1 MLDVVVLLLIGLCAG
16 FLGGLLGV
24 GGSVVMIPAMT
35 LVFGPSQHL
44 YQGAAMI
51 VNLFVVLPAAIQHR
65 RAGAIL
71 PPVVRV
77 MIPTAIVGVL
87 VGVWLSAGWWFAG
100 QYEHYLSRVFGVF
113 LLYVVGYNVY
123 RLFGGQRRTDFTV
136 DQAETIPSWKT
147 AMVVGFPMGVVAG
160 LLGIGGGSQAVPLQQ
175 VFLRLPLR
183 QAIANSTATIIFVS
197 AIGAAYKNY
206 ANCTA
211 GISLSQALTYAGCL
225 IPTAIVGGWI
235 GGRLTHT
242 ISRRALRIAFICL
255 MCYAA
260 QHMIRRPA
268 PIGNAQFLRPAS
280 GETLS
285 SAFRTSTVANESA
298 DRVDGLRIL
307 WISPVW
313 CSCMEAAA

>member
-1 MLDVVVLLLIGLCAG
+1 MMDVVVLLSIGLCAG
-16 FLGGLLGV
+16 LLGGLLGV

-65 RAGAIL
+65 RAGAL
-71 PPVVRV
+71 LLPVVRV
-77 MIPTAIVGVL
+77 MIPTAIIGVL

-100 QYEHYLSRVFGVF
+100 QYEHYLSKVFGVF
-113 LLYVVGYNVY
+113 LLYVAGYNVY
-123 RLFGGQRRTDFTV
+123 RLFVGQRRTDFTV

-183 QAIANSTATIIFVS
+183 QAIANSTVTIIFVS
-197 AIGAAYKNY
+197 VIGAAYKNY
-206 ANCTA
+206 ANCAA

-260 QHMIRRPA
+260 QHMIRRPGRA
-268 PIGNAQFLRPAS
+268 QNAQLLRP
-280 GETLS
+280 GEATRV
-285 SAFRTSTVANESA
+285 SAGDWTSTVTSESA
-298 DRVDGLRIL
+298 DRINGLGT
-307 WISPVW
+307 
-313 CSCMEAAA
+313 A